1 MRTAPRR
8 RSAAGS
14 ALSQIRRGCKP
25 ERRSD
30 HKQHGPQVPET
41 ELSAGSPK
49 PIDRHRARPG
59 AQWRSPEALLDE
71 MKSERTVRSK
81 VRRRVFAR
89 TLERTVRSLFIT
101 SRSAS
106 G

>member
-8 RSAAGS
+8 PSAAGS

-25 ERRSD
+25 ERRWD
-30 HKQHGPQVPET
+30 HKKRGPRVPET
-41 ELSAGSPK
+41 ERSAGSPM

-71 MKSERTVRSK
+71 MKSEGTVLSK
-81 VRRRVFAR
+81 VRRSVVGRYAAVISLPAR
-89 TLERTVRSLFIT
+89 
-101 SRSAS
+101 
-106 G
+106 